1 LQKKRQLKNAAFTRD
16 FDKLEE
22 EGFFDELAKNLKLRR
37 EAALR
42 ADAAKKTPLKI
53 NGKKTSGRAVTRSV
67 SLSAAGK

>member
-1 LQKKRQLKNAAFTRD
+1 LQKKRQLKNAAFTRV
-16 FDKLEE
+16 FNKLEE
-22 EGFFDELAKNLKLRR
+22 EGFFDELAKNLNLRH

-53 NGKKTSGRAVTRSV
+53 NGKKTSGRAGSV